1 MTGCKEDVLEGC
13 RMLVVEDDYL
23 IASTLVR
30 ALEDHGVEVV
40 GPAASVQEALE
51 LMAAEARL
59 DAAVLDINLA
69 GDRVYRVADALLA
82 RNVPFAFATGYDDWI
97 IPEAYSGVPRMEKP
111 VDTHD
116 MVRVL
121 AVEVARRPD

>member
-1 MTGCKEDVLEGC
+1 MTGSKGKVLDGR

-30 ALEDHGVEVV
+30 ALEDHGAEVV

-69 GDRVYRVADALLA
+69 GDRVYKVADALRA
-82 RNVPFAFATGYDDWI
+82 RSVPFAFATGYDDWI
-97 IPEAYSGVPRMEKP
+97 IPDAYAGVPRMEKP
-111 VDTHD
+111 VDTRD
-116 MVRVL
+116 VVRVL
-121 AVEVARRPD
+121 AGQVGRPPD

>member
-1 MTGCKEDVLEGC
+1 MTGSKGNLLDGR

-23 IASTLVR
+23 IASSLVR
-30 ALEDHGVEVV
+30 ALEAHGAEVV

-69 GDRVYRVADALLA
+69 GDRVYKVADALKA

-97 IPEAYSGVPRMEKP
+97 IPDAYAGVPRMEKP
-111 VDTHD
+111 VDTRD
-116 MVRVL
+116 VVRML
-121 AVEVARRPD
+121 AGQVGRRPD